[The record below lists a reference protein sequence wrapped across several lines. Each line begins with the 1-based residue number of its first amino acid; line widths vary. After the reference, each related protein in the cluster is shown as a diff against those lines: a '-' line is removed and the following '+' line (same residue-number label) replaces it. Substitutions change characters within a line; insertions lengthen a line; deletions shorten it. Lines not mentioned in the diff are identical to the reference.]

1 MYSSTSSP
9 VLCSS
14 QKAVSLYSE
23 KMSSVTSWEVCRMQ
37 TLRMGREKSFHSFHA
52 WQQRTRIFWI
62 PFIFLKLPYKL
73 FPGLNCC
80 KENKLGLLVGITFL
94 LNVCVCVYIYIIYYI
109 YNYYIYYILY
119 IIFVYKIIYIIYK
132 TILSGLSSCF
142 NLLFATLLLSFTWLI
157 FR

>member
-94 LNVCVCVYIYIIYYI
+94 LNVCVCVYIYIIYI
-109 YNYYIYYILY
+109 Y
-119 IIFVYKIIYIIYK
+119 V
-132 TILSGLSSCF
+132 
-142 NLLFATLLLSFTWLI
+142 NLWVLLLKLDAYSSSEKQRFQSYCCIYCTNKFI
-157 FR
+157 